1 MNKLNDL
8 WGIDTYGL
16 DRMMNGDKDKIFI
29 IEEKEVVSYQH
40 AVVGARTQAEAI
52 EIFEAFGTSAIDN
65 YIKETNRDFNVWRID
80 DSHEYHKTFKPT
92 VVQSATFKRCSL
104 SGLDQFWNCD
114 GVVDANEN
122 VCPSCLEQIQTNA
135 SKGDDE

>member
-1 MNKLNDL
+1 MNKLNEL

-52 EIFEAFGTSAIDN
+52 EIFQAFGTVEHDEWCE
-65 YIKETNRDFNVWRID
+65 KTNRKLSVWKID
-80 DSHEYHKTFKPT
+80 DSHEYHKTFKPS

-122 VCPSCLEQIQTNA
+122 VCPSCLEQIQANA
-135 SKGDDE
+135 NKGDE

>member
-1 MNKLNDL
+1 MNKLNEL

-52 EIFEAFGTSAIDN
+52 EIFQAFGTV
-65 YIKETNRDFNVWRID
+65 E
-80 DSHEYHKTFKPT
+80 H
-92 VVQSATFKRCSL
+92 
-104 SGLDQFWNCD
+104 
-114 GVVDANEN
+114 
-122 VCPSCLEQIQTNA
+122 
-135 SKGDDE
+135 DEWC